1 MQKWEYAFVD
11 LVQTPIDDEP
21 DEVEL
26 YLKLPNEDGRMIENS
41 TVADTVNMLGESG
54 WEVVGYASP
63 VMTVERF
70 VLKRAKA
77 ATQGGSAVIG

>member
-11 LVQTPIDDEP
+11 LEQALDGDDEAG
-21 DEVEL
+21 DHSIYV
-26 YLKLPNEDGRMIENS
+26 KLPGENGKVIEN
-41 TVADTVNMLGESG
+41 TIAADVVNSLGESG

-63 VMTVERF
+63 VMSIERF

-77 ATQGGSAVIG
+77 